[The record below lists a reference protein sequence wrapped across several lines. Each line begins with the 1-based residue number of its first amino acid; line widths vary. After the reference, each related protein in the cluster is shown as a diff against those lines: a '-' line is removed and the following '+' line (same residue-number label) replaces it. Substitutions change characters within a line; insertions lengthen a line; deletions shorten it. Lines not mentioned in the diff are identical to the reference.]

1 MQLGKMVIGA
11 TLILT
16 SGLVTIAYAKPYCDK
31 PKTYGAMPAHPYY
44 GHPGLYHRP
53 YHGKPHHNQSP
64 HAYQKP
70 AHPQYGYQKP
80 AHPQYGYKKP
90 VHPHFGYQA
99 PAYQHREQAAPAA
112 NEQKQSKASEDTKT
126 VSIRGMQFG
135 TGTITIKAGESV
147 TWMNEERMP
156 HTVTAN
162 DGSFSS
168 SALNAGN
175 TFTQAFDKPGEYSY
189 YCQYHP
195 NMKGVVIV
203 TES

>member
-1 MQLGKMVIGA
+1 MQIGKMVIGA

-16 SGLVTIAYAKPYCDK
+16 SALATNAYANHYCDK

-44 GHPGLYHRP
+44 GHPGPYHQP
-53 YHGKPHHNQSP
+53 YHGQPHHYQAP
-64 HAYQKP
+64 YGYQKP

-80 AHPQYGYKKP
+80 T
-90 VHPHFGYQA
+90 HPHYGYQA
-99 PAYQHREQAAPAA
+99 PAYQSQEQATPAA
-112 NEQKQSKASEDTKT
+112 HEQKQSMASEDKKT

-135 TGTITIKAGESV
+135 SGTITIKAGESV
-147 TWMNEERMP
+147 TWVNQERMP

-175 TFTQAFDKPGEYSY
+175 AFTQTFDKPGEYTY

>member
-1 MQLGKMVIGA
+1 M
-11 TLILT
+11 
-16 SGLVTIAYAKPYCDK
+16 
-31 PKTYGAMPAHPYY
+31 
-44 GHPGLYHRP
+44 
-53 YHGKPHHNQSP
+53 
-64 HAYQKP
+64 
-70 AHPQYGYQKP
+70 
-80 AHPQYGYKKP
+80 
-90 VHPHFGYQA
+90 
-99 PAYQHREQAAPAA
+99 
-112 NEQKQSKASEDTKT
+112 ASEDKKT

-135 TGTITIKAGESV
+135 SGTITIKAGESV
-147 TWMNEERMP
+147 TWVNQERMP

-175 TFTQAFDKPGEYSY
+175 AFTQTFDKPGEYTY